1 MFLAIYVYRRLGLTL
16 DLTEDLPA
24 LPPAAVREGPA
35 FGRLTAEPERL
46 RDPAQLRHWLT
57 AFLPENGAIVPY
69 REHALREWNR
79 HRVGSERDSAASI
92 LWGNADAEYTGAIDF
107 RQTTDAPDAALPP
120 RGPAELEPISEREI
134 GAWLDVATRIAAGA
148 PRTRPEELLEL
159 PGRLSA
165 LSGMRGKLGL
175 TRLEDGG
182 WAVAHGDAL
191 NTWIVKHEQRE
202 GLAGE
207 AGLEAICQRALGLA
221 GIAAATTGARVFDG
235 RQAVISERTD
245 RAPGAGGGVDARHQ
259 EEWIQAACHR
269 PDNKYDD
276 GRGDGPQWPD
286 ACRLLRE
293 RANHPDAETARLT
306 RVVAA
311 AWMLGNGDMHR
322 RNLGFLHSPDDHAPA
337 LMLAPLYDAS
347 SAAGTRYST
356 ALAVGMAGIT
366 QADRITPIRW
376 LRHSAACGVP
386 PDITMAAIDGLFHV
400 LPDALT
406 TARAQAR
413 DGDEH
418 LSRTAVEDRV
428 EATIRH
434 VQARE
439 RSWRQQQ
446 AGAERRRVKD
456 LQADTSRMARKLR
469 ASINAQPGGRVSQ
482 RPHPTGNSLE
492 LSYIPPGDDPT
503 PTPIGTV
510 GSPRQAGAVVASA
523 GAAPPEDIPQL
534 ARMIEE
540 ERACARARSVGNN

>member
-1 MFLAIYVYRRLGLTL
+1 MFLSIYVYRRLGLTL
-16 DLTEDLPA
+16 DLSQDLPV
-24 LPPAAVREGPA
+24 LPPAAIREGPA
-35 FGRLTAEPERL
+35 FERLTAEPERL
-46 RDPAQLRHWLT
+46 RDPAQLRRWLT

-69 REHALREWNR
+69 REHALREWKR

-107 RQTTDAPDAALPP
+107 RQTTDAPDEALPP
-120 RGPAELEPISEREI
+120 RGPAELEPIGEREI
-134 GAWLDVATRIAAGA
+134 GARLDLATRIAEGA

-175 TRLEDGG
+175 TQRDDGG

-191 NTWIVKHEQRE
+191 STWIVKHEQRE

-207 AGLEAICQRALGLA
+207 AGLEAICQRALGLV
-221 GIAAATTGARVFDG
+221 GIPAATTGARVFDG

-245 RAPGAGGGVDARHQ
+245 RAPRAGGGIDARHQ

-276 GRGDGPQWPD
+276 GRGEGPQWPD

-293 RANHPDAETARLT
+293 RANDPDAETARLT
-306 RVVAA
+306 RVVAT
-311 AWMLGNGDMHR
+311 AWMLGNGDLHR
-322 RNLGFLHSPDDHAPA
+322 RNLGFLHSPADSAPA

-347 SAAGTRYST
+347 SAAGTQYNKG
-356 ALAVGMAGIT
+356 LAVGMEGTT
-366 QADRITPIRW
+366 QADRVTPIRW
-376 LRHSAACGVP
+376 LRHSNVCGIP
-386 PDITMAAIDGLFHV
+386 PDITMAAIDGLLHL

-406 TARAQAR
+406 TARAEAR
-413 DGDEH
+413 DVDQH

-439 RSWRQQQ
+439 RTYRQQQ
-446 AGAERRRVKD
+446 AGAERRQVKD
-456 LQADTSRMARKLR
+456 LQEDTSRMARTLR
-469 ASINAQPGGRVSQ
+469 QAINAQPGGKVLQ
-482 RPHPTGNSLE
+482 RPHPSGNSLE
-492 LSYIPPGDDPT
+492 LSYIPPDEGT
-503 PTPIGTV
+503 TETPIGTAA
-510 GSPRQAGAVVASA
+510 SPRQAAALVASA
-523 GAAPPEDIPQL
+523 GAALPEDIPL
-534 ARMIEE
+534 LERTIEK
-540 ERACARARSVGNN
+540 ERAHGRARSISS